1 MTEKDTPDSAKSS
14 IWGGRFSSGPSQLMQ
29 DINASIDYDKRL
41 YRQDI
46 AGSRAHASMLAACGI
61 ISESDRDAIHGGLD
75 TIGAEIAAGDFTF
88 SAALED
94 IHMNIESRLAEL
106 IGEPAR
112 RLHTAR
118 SRNDQVATDF
128 RLWVRELIDSVDEA
142 LAGLQAVLLR
152 RAEEHADTLMPGFTH
167 LQTAQPVTFGFHL
180 MAYVEMFGRDRG
192 RFADAR

>member
-1 MTEKDTPDSAKSS
+1 MTDKDTTNQDGKSS

-41 YRQDI
+41 FRQDI

-61 ISESDRDAIHGGLD
+61 ISDADRDAIHGGLD
-75 TIGAEIAAGDFTF
+75 TVATEIAAGEFTF

-118 SRNDQVATDF
+118 SRNDQGATDF
-128 RLWVRELIDSVDEA
+128 RLWVRRTHNRKSVA
-142 LAGLQAVLLR
+142 TWSL
-152 RAEEHADTLMPGFTH
+152 
-167 LQTAQPVTFGFHL
+167 
-180 MAYVEMFGRDRG
+180 RDR
-192 RFADAR
+192 AV

>member
-1 MTEKDTPDSAKSS
+1 MTEKDTPDNAKSS

-106 IGEPAR
+106 
-112 RLHTAR
+112 L
-118 SRNDQVATDF
+118 S
-128 RLWVRELIDSVDEA
+128 LI
-142 LAGLQAVLLR
+142 
-152 RAEEHADTLMPGFTH
+152 HI
-167 LQTAQPVTFGFHL
+167 
-180 MAYVEMFGRDRG
+180 
-192 RFADAR
+192 

>member
-1 MTEKDTPDSAKSS
+1 MTDKDTTNQDGKSS

-41 YRQDI
+41 FRQDI

-61 ISESDRDAIHGGLD
+61 ISDADRDAIHGGLD
-75 TIGAEIAAGDFTF
+75 TVATEIAAGEFTF

-118 SRNDQVATDF
+118 SRNDQW
-128 RLWVRELIDSVDEA
+128 RPIS
-142 LAGLQAVLLR
+142 GC
-152 RAEEHADTLMPGFTH
+152 GF
-167 LQTAQPVTFGFHL
+167 VS
-180 MAYVEMFGRDRG
+180 
-192 RFADAR
+192 